1 MIYFFHGS
9 DKGKSLQKARELSD
23 ALAKKRPGALVFR
36 VQSDP
41 WDSGR
46 FSELLVSGGLFA
58 PAHIVVMNGALAVS
72 AAAGEVM
79 QTLEAM
85 KGSGN
90 VFVWVE
96 GELDEAKLGPIAAVA
111 EKVVE
116 SKGAAKA
123 AAGFDGGR
131 FALADAIVGRDR
143 REAWKLL
150 VEALDESAAEE
161 VHGIVWWGVK
171 SALLAS
177 RAATPEESGQ
187 KPFVHGKFKR
197 MAAKWPAGE
206 LEKFADG
213 LVEAYHRAHEGRGD
227 LGRAMERLVLGG
239 V

>member
-23 ALAKKRPGALVFR
+23 ALLKKRPGALVFR
-36 VQSDP
+36 VQADP

-46 FSELLVSGGLFA
+46 FLELLVSGGLFA
-58 PAHIVVMNGALAVS
+58 PAHVIVMNGALAVS
-72 AAAGEVM
+72 AASGEVM
-79 QTLEAM
+79 KTLDAM
-85 KGSGN
+85 RDSGN

-96 GELDEAKLGPIAAVA
+96 GEVDEAKLSPIVAAA

-116 SKGAAKA
+116 SKGVAKA
-123 AAGFDGGR
+123 VAAFDGNR
-131 FALADAIVGRDR
+131 FALADAVVGKDKRQ
-143 REAWKLL
+143 AWKLL
-150 VEALDESAAEE
+150 IEALDESAAEE
-161 VHGIVWWGVK
+161 VHGIIWWGVK

-187 KPFVHGKFKR
+187 KPFVHGKFKK
-197 MAAKWPAGE
+197 MATKWPPGE